1 MVVVHFDRRSQRTQA
16 EQIWSDDLVEA
27 DGEDVE
33 VFFWKNPLWGTFT
46 LLLLFNLGVF
56 WSLAIFIQFGSHLQ
70 RKNPNQKKVPFFFF
84 APAAALS
91 ATSFCK
97 TQFQYVLPWK
107 PFYVNFSG
115 GDGGIF
121 FFSFTNFFNTSFLP
135 CSAIILISFFF
146 ALHSFIFDPHFFYI
160 SCPTYLPSEC
170 SIYFLF
176 IYATLGGC
184 RNTGPLGGGWENFWI
199 RALSSSLPSFI
210 IIIIF
215 IMIITIQFANTR
227 LVREIFW
234 GGCLKCGGG
243 EKGRWGH

>member
-1 MVVVHFDRRSQRTQA
+1 MT
-16 EQIWSDDLVEA
+16 L
-27 DGEDVE
+27 
-33 VFFWKNPLWGTFT
+33 FFSLK
-46 LLLLFNLGVF
+46 LFN
-56 WSLAIFIQFGSHLQ
+56 I
-70 RKNPNQKKVPFFFF
+70 
-84 APAAALS
+84 
-91 ATSFCK
+91 
-97 TQFQYVLPWK
+97 
-107 PFYVNFSG
+107 
-115 GDGGIF
+115 
-121 FFSFTNFFNTSFLP
+121 SFLP

-215 IMIITIQFANTR
+215 IMIITIQFSNTR
-227 LVREIFW
+227 LVRKIFW
-234 GGCLKCGGG
+234 EGVWSVEGEGGKGGSLAYWSTCSTNC
-243 EKGRWGH
+243 RLRTSSWGGLAQMNMRKLMI

>member
-1 MVVVHFDRRSQRTQA
+1 MS
-16 EQIWSDDLVEA
+16 
-27 DGEDVE
+27 VE
-33 VFFWKNPLWGTFT
+33 V
-46 LLLLFNLGVF
+46 VF
-56 WSLAIFIQFGSHLQ
+56 KCW
-70 RKNPNQKKVPFFFF
+70 RK
-84 APAAALS
+84 
-91 ATSFCK
+91 C
-97 TQFQYVLPWK
+97 QYVFPWK
-107 PFYVNFSG
+107 PFYVDWKSLFFRGGALFFSLTLFRFRHSVIRSSFNMYYHESHFMS
-115 GDGGIF
+115 IF
-121 FFSFTNFFNTSFLP
+121 FFSLTNFFNTSFLP

-184 RNTGPLGGGWENFWI
+184 RTTGPLGGGWENFWI